1 MRCQVANTLTINFM
15 SAHFL
20 TDNCEKVFSS
30 LHTVILT
37 HTPHYSAAEQCKTT
51 HPVCVT
57 LWPMGPLPLLTR
69 LSPYYTNPALTP
81 IHLDRPLLSGLPVLA
96 VTHTHRC
103 RQPNRSLLPSQP
115 PPPLNSPSTIRTS
128 NRTSFLLVYSH
139 TSETTHWGKPC
150 WLNPYGQYKA
160 KSRVSR
166 PRSQSAGPR
175 NQTLRRVINTAESPG
190 LVKGQSIQT
199 AFPPSS
205 QQRHSHTWLPRQLSW
220 LLPLVPVRFHIQPTA
235 FDHASLQHTHIT
247 ISN

>member
-1 MRCQVANTLTINFM
+1 MTHCH
-15 SAHFL
+15 SY
-20 TDNCEKVFSS
+20 
-30 LHTVILT
+30 T
-37 HTPHYSAAEQCKTT
+37 HTTLFCCRTMQGYTPCLCDSVTYGTPASLNQTESLLHQSSIDPHSFGPTPLIRSASFSC
-51 HPVCVT
+51 
-57 LWPMGPLPLLTR
+57 
-69 LSPYYTNPALTP
+69 Y
-81 IHLDRPLLSGLPVLA
+81 
-96 VTHTHRC
+96 THTHRC

>member
-1 MRCQVANTLTINFM
+1 MRCQVANTLTIKFM

-30 LHTVILT
+30 WHTVILT
-37 HTPHYSAAEQCKTT
+37 HTPHYSAAEQCKAT

-57 LWPMGPLPLLTR
+57 LTYGTPASLNQTESLHQSSIDPHSFGPTPLIR
-69 LSPYYTNPALTP
+69 SASFSCY
-81 IHLDRPLLSGLPVLA
+81 
-96 VTHTHRC
+96 THRC

>member
-1 MRCQVANTLTINFM
+1 MRKYFHHDTLSF
-15 SAHFL
+15 
-20 TDNCEKVFSS
+20 
-30 LHTVILT
+30 LHTHHTILLQNNARL
-37 HTPHYSAAEQCKTT
+37 HTLS
-51 HPVCVT
+51 VW

-69 LSPYYTNPALTP
+69 LSPYTNPALTP

-190 LVKGQSIQT
+190 LVKG
-199 AFPPSS
+199 
-205 QQRHSHTWLPRQLSW
+205 
-220 LLPLVPVRFHIQPTA
+220 
-235 FDHASLQHTHIT
+235 
-247 ISN
+247 